1 MGWLSHFR
9 RRSAGSSEPST
20 LDKQP
25 ADVSSESPSKI
36 EEQQIVQAITA
47 LVQAPSWNDTHAYL
61 EQHASLLLSDASLH
75 YLDAVIAARDAG
87 GQSEQATEIGRYR
100 ALLADARARGIPAAW
115 DTFLIEQQARQAV
128 IAERGQV
135 VISWLN
141 TPTHRDGRRFLEA
154 HLELLQPSTDDVLAR
169 LIDQYHDQPQ
179 AATTLRQHLA
189 LLQDIR
195 RRGGDITA
203 IRAAYVNNSG
213 GLALD
218 MPEWLTGV
226 EVQSDELESQGAAT
240 ARARVD
246 LWRGAL
252 RRAESEFLT
261 PEILASIRVN
271 LYAALYFA
279 PDHGTALEE
288 GISALESA
296 LPILTHEHYP
306 LQWAVVQSN
315 LGTAYLERA
324 GGTRAEN
331 VERAIAA
338 LTAALAV
345 LTAAAAPIQCAQTQN
360 TLGTAYRERSLGNR
374 AENFETAMAC
384 YTSALRVFT
393 PTTFPA
399 QWAQTQNNLGI
410 AYRNRIEGDPAENM
424 EMAIACYQLA
434 LTVRTRDAD
443 PDNWAQTQNNLGKAL
458 AERILGNHADNLEQA
473 IACLTGALEVRTRA
487 SAPSQWAIT
496 QYNLGHYLVE
506 RVQGDHA
513 DNVERAIDCFTG
525 ALEVSTRDSS
535 PGDWANLQDAL
546 GTAYA
551 ERVIGAPD
559 DNLEQALT
567 CYRNA
572 LSVYSP
578 DAFPLEWASTQNH
591 LGLAYRDWQRGDVAE
606 NIEQALACFA
616 ASGQIVTREAKPRDW
631 SSLQINLGNAY
642 LERIRGD
649 RAENIEQ
656 AIAYYQAALQVRT
669 RETVPLDWAAT
680 QLNLSGAY
688 SERIRGDR
696 AENLELAI
704 AACDAA
710 LTVYTREDAPLDWVM
725 VMHNRAS
732 AYLESI
738 HGSRADNVEAAIT
751 MLQDALTVISRE
763 RAPSHW
769 AMVQLTLG
777 NALRGRILGRQADN
791 IEDAIA
797 AYANALTIYT
807 RDNLPVSWALAQN
820 NLGNA
825 YLDRIH
831 GDRAANIEQGIAA
844 YQAALEVR
852 TREAMPLDWAAVQ
865 TNLGSAHSDRIQ
877 GDRSENQER
886 AISHF
891 TAALE
896 VVTHDTVPDLWAQTQ
911 HNIGT
916 VYAVRMQGLTLDN
929 IERALLC
936 YEAALE
942 VYTRES
948 NPSAWAREVNALGD
962 AFFRRISGD
971 RAENVERAIAYYTQA
986 SDVYSRD
993 AYPTDWALL
1002 QINLGR
1008 AYRERVHGDRSVN
1021 LDAALAYFQSAAEV
1035 YTRANYPLDWAR
1047 VQVNLA
1053 DLYVD
1058 RPAPGQAENKAQA
1071 ISFYRAALE
1080 IYNRDASPA
1089 AYRATL
1095 LGLAEAEAHGGQ
1107 WEEAA
1112 IDYASAIEAED
1123 LLLALAAGPHARDAV
1138 TQGGREASGRA
1149 ALVLT
1154 KLGRFEDAILAVER
1168 GRARGLSASLA
1179 LQSSD
1184 PARISDPGR
1193 RERYVAARE
1202 RLLLAQAALSQPWS
1216 DSLSEEE
1223 RRQANLERLASYRA
1237 ANDDF
1242 STIVSEIQAVGD
1254 PEDFLRDSL
1263 NLSQIWQATQQGEV
1277 ARSLIYMLATPWG
1290 GLALGAL
1297 PAIATMGISN
1307 RLAALELP
1315 DLTSDLV
1322 DALLQLELPERTG
1335 KIVGGFGH
1343 AQEGTGIRFLEY
1355 GWPGDTFA
1363 EKAAALHVACMAA
1376 GIESTL
1382 DAAVQE
1388 ILAYPAI
1395 LSIAER
1401 PFGPA
1406 EYAQLGPTLA
1416 HSYLERELR
1425 RCLTRL
1431 REVAF
1436 KPLVGWLSE
1445 QGATGITIIPCGGLA
1460 AFPLLAVPI
1469 SEDDAPSE
1477 WQTIGDAM
1485 PSSLAP
1491 SARSL
1496 HTSQKDSGRAGVYA
1510 LGDPRPTHQE
1520 LRWGEAEART
1530 IVQLGGHPEQVAT
1543 LENATRPW
1551 LLDALHHAEIIDISC
1566 HGEFNMYDFLA
1577 SRLLLANHEQLTLGD
1592 MLSGTADLHGLRL
1605 LILSACQTAILD
1617 LRGARDEVRS
1627 LAAGMLQAGAQA
1639 VVGALWPVDDKAT
1652 YLLMVRFIQEWL
1664 PTMNN
1669 EPPAAALS
1677 RAQRWLRT
1685 VTNRELRQWEAE
1697 SIRTSDL
1704 GTERDLVT
1712 VRGGGTRFGIAEAQE
1727 RLIASAALQADD
1739 ACPYADPIF
1748 WSAFTITGW

>member
-1 MGWLSHFR
+1 MEWLSRFR
-9 RRSAGSSEPST
+9 RRPADSMEPST
-20 LDKQP
+20 LDEQP
-25 ADVSSESPSKI
+25 ADVVSESPSKE
-36 EEQQIVQAITA
+36 EEQQAQ
-47 LVQAPSWNDTHAYL
+47 
-61 EQHASLLLSDASLH
+61 
-75 YLDAVIAARDAG
+75 
-87 GQSEQATEIGRYR
+87 
-100 ALLADARARGIPAAW
+100 
-115 DTFLIEQQARQAV
+115 QAV
-128 IAERGQV
+128 IAERGPL

-141 TPTHRDGRRFLEA
+141 APTYRDGRRFLEA
-154 HLELLQPSTDDVLAR
+154 HLDLLQPSTDAVFAT
-169 LIDQYHDQPQ
+169 LIDQYHDQPR
-179 AATTLRQHLA
+179 AASTLRQHLA
-189 LLQDIR
+189 ALQDIR
-195 RRGGDITA
+195 RRGSDIAA
-203 IRAAYVNNSG
+203 ICATYINNYG

-218 MPEWLTGV
+218 VPEWLASA
-226 EVQSDELESQGAAT
+226 EEQSDELENHGAAT
-240 ARARVD
+240 APARVE

-252 RRAESEFLT
+252 RRAESESLA
-261 PEILASIRVN
+261 PEILASIQSS
-271 LYAALYFA
+271 LSAALYFA
-279 PDHGTALEE
+279 PDHGNALEE

-296 LPILTHEHYP
+296 LPILTEERYP

-315 LGTAYLERA
+315 LGTAYLERSR
-324 GGTRAEN
+324 GSRAEN

-338 LTAALAV
+338 LTAALSV
-345 LTAAAAPIQCAQTQN
+345 LTPVAAPIQWAQTQN
-360 TLGTAYRERSLGNR
+360 TLGSAYRERSLGNR
-374 AENFETAMAC
+374 AENFETAVAC
-384 YTSALRVFT
+384 YTSALQVFT
-393 PTTFPA
+393 PATFPLQWTQTQNNLGIISGDRILGDHAANIEQAIANYQAALTVATREAYPA

-410 AYRNRIEGDPAENM
+410 AYKNRIIGDPAENM
-424 EMAIACYQLA
+424 EMAIACYQAA
-434 LTVRTRDAD
+434 LTVRIREAD
-443 PDNWAQTQNNLGKAL
+443 PENWAQTQNNLGKAL
-458 AERILGNHADNLEQA
+458 AERVRGNHADNLEQA
-473 IACLTGALEVRTRA
+473 IDCLTGALEVRTRA
-487 SAPSQWAIT
+487 AAPSQWAIT
-496 QYNLGHYLVE
+496 QYNLGHYLLE
-506 RVQGDHA
+506 RVQEDHA
-513 DNVERAIDCFTG
+513 DNVERAIACFTS
-525 ALEVSTRDSS
+525 ALEVTTRDSS

-551 ERVIGAPD
+551 DRVIGAPD
-559 DNLEQALT
+559 DNLEQALAS
-567 CYRNA
+567 YMNA

-591 LGLAYRDWQRGDVAE
+591 LGLAYTERQRGDVAE
-606 NIEQALACFA
+606 NIEQALACFT
-616 ASGQIVTREAKPRDW
+616 ASGQIVTREVNPRDW
-631 SSLQINLGNAY
+631 SSLQVNLGNAY
-642 LERIRGD
+642 LKRIRRD
-649 RAENIEQ
+649 RAANVEQ
-656 AIAYYQAALQVRT
+656 AIGYYQAALQVRT

-688 SERIRGDR
+688 SERIRGDQ
-696 AENLELAI
+696 AENVELAI

-725 VMHNRAS
+725 VMHNRAKS
-732 AYLESI
+732 YLDRI
-738 HGSRADNVEAAIT
+738 RGSRAENVEAAIA
-751 MLQDALTVISRE
+751 MLQDALTAISRT
-763 RAPSHW
+763 RAPAHW
-769 AMVQLTLG
+769 AMAQLTLG
-777 NALRGRILGRQADN
+777 NALRGRIYGRQADN
-791 IEDAIA
+791 VEDAIA
-797 AYANALTIYT
+797 AYINTLTIYT

-831 GDRAANIEQGIAA
+831 GDRAANVEQAIAA
-844 YQAALEVR
+844 YQASLEVR

-865 TNLGSAHSDRIQ
+865 TNLGSAHSDRIR

-896 VVTHDTVPDLWAQTQ
+896 VATHDALPDLWARTQ
-911 HNIGT
+911 HNLGT
-916 VYAVRMQGLTLDN
+916 VYAVRLQGLTLDN

-942 VYTRES
+942 VYTPET
-948 NPSAWAREVNALGD
+948 NPSDWAREVNALGD
-962 AFFRRISGD
+962 AFCRRIAGD
-971 RAENVERAIAYYTQA
+971 RSENLERAIAWYTQA
-986 SDVYSRD
+986 LDVYSRD
-993 AYPTDWALL
+993 AYPPDWALL

-1008 AYRERVHGDRSVN
+1008 AYRERVQGDRRVN
-1021 LDAALAYFQSAAEV
+1021 LDAALAYFHLAAEV

-1047 VQVNLA
+1047 VQINLA
-1053 DLYVD
+1053 DVYTD
-1058 RPAPGQAENKAQA
+1058 SSAPNQAENWAQA
-1071 ISFYRAALE
+1071 IPFYRAALE
-1080 IYNRDASPA
+1080 VYTRDANPA
-1089 AYRATL
+1089 DYRSAL
-1095 LGLAEAEAHGGQ
+1095 LGLAEAEAHGGH
-1107 WEEAA
+1107 WEAAA

-1123 LLLALAAGPHARDAV
+1123 LLLALAAGPRARDAV
-1138 TQGGREASGRA
+1138 TQGGREASTRA
-1149 ALVLT
+1149 AQVLT

-1179 LQSSD
+1179 LESSD
-1184 PARISDPGR
+1184 LARIGDPGR
-1193 RERYVAARE
+1193 RARYVAARE
-1202 RLLLAQAALSQPWS
+1202 RLLQAQAALSQPWS
-1216 DSLSEEE
+1216 ESVSEDE
-1223 RRQANLERLASYRA
+1223 RRQVNLQHLAGYRS
-1237 ANDDF
+1237 ANDAF
-1242 STIVSEIQAVGD
+1242 AAIVSEIQAAGD

-1263 NLSQIWQATQQGEV
+1263 NLSQIWQATRQDGGV
-1277 ARSLIYMLATPWG
+1277 AQSLIYLLATPWG
-1290 GLALGAL
+1290 GSALAAL
-1297 PAIATMGISN
+1297 PGIAAKGTSN
-1307 RLAALELP
+1307 RIAALELP

-1335 KIVGGFGH
+1335 KIIGGFGH

-1355 GWPGDTFA
+1355 GWPGDTF
-1363 EKAAALHVACMAA
+1363 EGKASALHTACMAA
-1376 GIESTL
+1376 GIESAL
-1382 DAAVQE
+1382 DAAAQE

-1395 LSIAER
+1395 LSIAQR
-1401 PFGPA
+1401 PFGSA

-1416 HSYLERELR
+1416 HPYLKRELR

-1436 KPLVGWLSE
+1436 KPLAGWLRE
-1445 QGATGITIIPCGGLA
+1445 QGATAITLIPCGGLA
-1460 AFPLLAVPI
+1460 AFPLLAVPT

-1477 WQTIGDAM
+1477 WQTIADAM
-1485 PSSLAP
+1485 PTSLAP

-1496 HTSQKDSGRAGVYA
+1496 HTSQKDSGRAGIYA

-1664 PTMNN
+1664 PTMNS

-1685 VTNRELRQWEAE
+1685 VTNRELRQWEAV
-1697 SIRTSDL
+1697 SIQTSDP
-1704 GTERDLVT
+1704 GTEHNLVT